1 MACRLVLRLGSHLLA
16 MTSLL
21 PPLGPGGIHNLRLS
35 HFHQGADVM
44 PMAKDKLPNDRPK
57 QNIDRPIPLATLHHT
72 NEVAQRK
79 RIQKRG
85 APGYQ
90 LCHSQASVLLNG
102 LVSRF
107 HLTNSLR
114 RIKENANN
122 TMSRNKEQLGQS
134 EKFAEFTPY
143 SKVIQHLTNPWAHF
157 YPTVRSSKTSHLKSC
172 LKPKDAAPDSSS
184 FGQGANPATMPLQ
197 RSLKP
202 WGFQSIQGACDGHC
216 VECGAAKQETFCL
229 VDKTDLH
236 WLTKS
241 RWATSTFGAPSESS
255 TTRPAGSWR
264 PLCDWVHHFDLGYL
278 GIINVRI

>member
-35 HFHQGADVM
+35 HLHQGADVM

-57 QNIDRPIPLATLHHT
+57 QNPSTGKYLWLPCITQMKLQNEKEYKKGGSGLPTLPLASKCTV
-72 NEVAQRK
+72 EW
-79 RIQKRG
+79 
-85 APGYQ
+85 
-90 LCHSQASVLLNG
+90 S

-143 SKVIQHLTNPWAHF
+143 SKVIQHLTNPCAHF
-157 YPTVRSSKTSHLKSC
+157 YPAVRSSNPVLNQKTLHQIHLALAK
-172 LKPKDAAPDSSS
+172 
-184 FGQGANPATMPLQ
+184 GQTQLP
-197 RSLKP
+197 
-202 WGFQSIQGACDGHC
+202 CHC
-216 VECGAAKQETFCL
+216 SGL
-229 VDKTDLH
+229 
-236 WLTKS
+236 
-241 RWATSTFGAPSESS
+241 
-255 TTRPAGSWR
+255 
-264 PLCDWVHHFDLGYL
+264 
-278 GIINVRI
+278 